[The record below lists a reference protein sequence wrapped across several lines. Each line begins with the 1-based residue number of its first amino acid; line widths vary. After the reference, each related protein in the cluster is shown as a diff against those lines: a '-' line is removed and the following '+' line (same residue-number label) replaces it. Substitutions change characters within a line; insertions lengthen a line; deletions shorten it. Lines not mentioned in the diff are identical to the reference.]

1 MILRGNRSRNSSRAR
16 LARSMSPSKRSR
28 TEPISFSDRRCRALI
43 SVSLA
48 PVLLQLGQLGLERLE
63 TTVDVE
69 VALLLEV
76 GDLVGELL
84 LELGQVL
91 VAALVVDP
99 GDQVGGEVDDLLQL
113 LGLQLLAGLGPHQEV
128 GQPAPGAAQVP
139 DVDDGGGQLDVAHPL
154 ATHLGPGDLD
164 AAALAD
170 DPPEADALVLTAVA
184 LPVLGGPEDLLAEKP
199 VLLGTQRPVVDRL
212 RLLHLTVGP
221 RTDRFGCRQADTKLV
236 EIVDVQHG

>member
-28 TEPISFSDRRCRALI
+28 TDPISFSDSRCRALI

-48 PVLLQLGQLGLERLE
+48 PSFSSSASSASRALKRRSMSRSRCCSRSAISVGQ
-63 TTVDVE
+63 
-69 VALLLEV
+69 LLLEH
-76 GDLVGELL
+76 
-84 LELGQVL
+84 GQVL
-91 VAALVVDP
+91 VAALVVHP

-113 LGLQLLAGLGPHQEV
+113 LGLQLLAGLGAHEEI

-139 DVDDGGGQLDVAHPL
+139 DVDDRGGQLDVAHPL
-154 ATHLGPGDLD
+154 APDLGPGDLD
-164 AAALAD
+164 PAALTD
-170 DPPEADALVLTAVA
+170 DPPEADPLVLPAVA
-184 LPVLGGPEDLLAEKP
+184 LPVLRRPEDLLAEEP

-221 RTDRFGCRQADTKLV
+221 RTDRFGRGQPDTKLV
-236 EIVDVQHG
+236 EIIDVQHG